1 VVGVDGAGRHG
12 GEDEDAML
20 EQPSAAAP
28 DSPLRRPSA
37 RTFVLLACGAA
48 ASIAVLYLLVPRL
61 AGLDDT
67 WGRLRDGDPAW
78 IGLAALLEIGS
89 FIGYA
94 ALFRLVAGVGWRGS
108 WSITLAGVAATRL
121 IAAGG
126 AGGIAL
132 TAWALRRSGM
142 RRRTVLTRL
151 STFFVLLYSVF
162 MAALAVGGVGLRAGW
177 FSGPAPLAF
186 TVVPAAFGATVIAV
200 ALLVALIPR
209 DLDRRLGRRAAAVPA
224 AIAAGVRGAIALVRS
239 REPALLGA
247 LVWWGCDVLVLWASL
262 RAFGA
267 APAGAVVVM
276 AYFVGQ
282 LGNTL
287 PLPGGVGG
295 VEGGMVGALVAFGE
309 PAGLALAGVLTYRA
323 FSFWLPTIP
332 GVVAYLRMH
341 PGARSNSRLGSAV
354 ATDEAPRVRA

>member
-1 VVGVDGAGRHG
+1 MP
-12 GEDEDAML
+12 DES
-20 EQPSAAAP
+20 PAAEP
-28 DSPLRRPSA
+28 DSPLRRPSV
-37 RTFVLLACGAA
+37 RTFVLLGCGAVVA
-48 ASIAVLYLLVPRL
+48 LAVLYLLVPRL
-61 AGLDDT
+61 AGIDDT
-67 WGRLRDGDPAW
+67 WGRMRDGDPAW
-78 IGLAALLEIGS
+78 IALAAVLEVGS

-94 ALFRLVAGVGWRGS
+94 ALFRLVAGVGWRSS

-142 RRRTVLTRL
+142 LPRAVLTRL
-151 STFFVLLYSVF
+151 ATFFVLLYSVF
-162 MAALAVGGVGLRAGW
+162 MAAMLLGGVALRAGW
-177 FSGPAPLAF
+177 LDGPAPFGF
-186 TVVPAAFGATVIAV
+186 TVVPAVFAATVIAA
-200 ALLVALIPR
+200 ALLLALIPR
-209 DLDRRLGRRAAAVPA
+209 DLDRRVGRRAAAVPA
-224 AIAAGVRGAIALVRS
+224 AIAAGVRGAIVLVRS

-247 LVWWGCDVLVLWASL
+247 PVWWGCDVLVLWASL

-267 APAGAVVVM
+267 APTGAVVVM

-341 PGARSNSRLGSAV
+341 PGARRNPPPHSAV
-354 ATDEAPRVRA
+354 GTDEAPRMRA